1 MVNSNIKNRE
11 MCIYMCT
18 DTYIVIKLGI
28 LLYVNCASKFL
39 KNNEMSFTPNRWV
52 KIKILD
58 CTVYWQG
65 WKQEVLMCV
74 VSGVDIAAVLM

>member
-1 MVNSNIKNRE
+1 M
-11 MCIYMCT
+11 
-18 DTYIVIKLGI
+18 DTYTVIKLGI
-28 LLYVNCASKFL
+28 LLYVNCTSKFL
-39 KNNEMSFTPNRWV
+39 KTNEMYFTPNRWV

-74 VSGVDIAAVLM
+74 GSGVDIAAVLM